1 MTFFLQL
8 LELVAV
14 FLPDPLTLGLFT
26 LVLFNLWCM
35 AKTLHVAGTLDTDAA
50 LGISLGIGYLI
61 SIAINILSSGQAP
74 ARSTIPTVIQSKS
87 NVQQAERESSPN
99 AVGSQPAGHRDAVI
113 ES

>member
-1 MTFFLQL
+1 MAFFAQL

-26 LVLFNLWCM
+26 LALFNLLCI

-50 LGISLGIGYLI
+50 LRISLAIGYLI
-61 SIAINILSSGQAP
+61 TIAINILSSGQAP
-74 ARSTIPTVIQSKS
+74 ARPAITAVVQSKS
-87 NVQQAERESSPN
+87 NVHQAGRESSPST
-99 AVGSQPAGHRDAVI
+99 VGSQPVGHRDAVI